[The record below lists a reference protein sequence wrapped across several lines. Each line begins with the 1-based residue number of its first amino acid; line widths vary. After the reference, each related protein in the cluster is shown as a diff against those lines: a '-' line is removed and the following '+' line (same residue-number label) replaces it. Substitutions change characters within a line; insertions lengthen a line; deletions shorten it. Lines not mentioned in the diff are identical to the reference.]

1 MKSDRTP
8 EATDAAGYPSPFRA
22 WYAVAVLL
30 LAYISSI
37 IDRNILVLLVEPIRK
52 TMKVDD
58 FQIGLLAGVG
68 FTLFYTVLGLP
79 FGRLVDTRSR
89 RLTAAWG
96 VGLWSLATM
105 YCGGVRN
112 FAQLFA
118 ARIGVGVG
126 EATLGPAAYSLI
138 ADYFPPSR
146 RAAAM
151 SVYSM
156 GISLG
161 AGLAVIIGGIAV
173 GYAANRPPVML
184 PFIGETPAWQLMF
197 LWVGAPGLFVAALLL
212 TVREPVRRGVAKG
225 EHVSFRDFFA
235 WVATHWRA
243 FVCHTVGFGLFS
255 IFLQGAGFWLPTVFV
270 RTYGWTQREIGV
282 TQGTMAA
289 VLGTLGLIIGGRLA
303 DYWQSKGRTDAK
315 LRVLLVCGLG
325 VNVCGVLLPLMPNGR
340 WAVAVYAPTIFF
352 AMMPYGAASAGV
364 QELVPARLRGQ
375 AAALFLFTVNLL
387 GGSVGPIL
395 IGALTKYVF
404 AGNLRVAMVTATAVA
419 VTAGTT
425 LFFLGLKPYRETVAA
440 AAGKG

>member
-1 MKSDRTP
+1 MKSEKTP
-8 EATDAAGYPSPFRA
+8 EATEAGGYPSPLRA

-79 FGRLVDTRSR
+79 FGRLVDTHSR
-89 RLTAAWG
+89 RLTAAGG
-96 VGLWSLATM
+96 VALWSLATM
-105 YCGGVRN
+105 YCGAVRS
-112 FAQLFA
+112 FGSLFA

-173 GYAANRPPVML
+173 GYAKDRPPVML
-184 PFIGETPAWQLMF
+184 PLIGLTPAWQLMF
-197 LWVGAPGLFVAALLL
+197 LWVGAPGLLVALLLL
-212 TVREPVRRGVAKG
+212 TVREPARRGVAKG
-225 EHVSFRDFFA
+225 EQVSFLDFFR

-243 FVCHTVGFGLFS
+243 FLCHTGGFGLFS
-255 IFLQGAGFWLPTVFV
+255 IFLQGAGFWLPTVFI
-270 RTYGWTQREIGV
+270 RTYGWTQQEIGV
-282 TQGTMAA
+282 IQGTMAA
-289 VLGTLGLIIGGRLA
+289 ILGTIGLIVGGRVA
-303 DYWQSKGRTDAK
+303 DWWRAQGHTDAK
-315 LRVLLVCGLG
+315 LRVLLVCGVG
-325 VNVCGVLLPLMPNGR
+325 VTVFGVLLPLMPNGR
-340 WAVAVYAPTIFF
+340 LAVVLYAPTIFF
-352 AMMPYGAASAGV
+352 AMAPYGAASAGV

-404 AGNLRVAMVTATAVA
+404 DGNLRAAMVLATAVA
-419 VTAGTT
+419 ATAGTT
-425 LFFLGLKPYRETVAA
+425 LYFLGLKPYRETVAA
-440 AAGKG
+440 AAK

>member
-1 MKSDRTP
+1 MSEETSP
-8 EATDAAGYPSPFRA
+8 AATDAGEYPSPLRG
-22 WYAVAVLL
+22 WYTVAVLL

-37 IDRNILVLLVEPIRK
+37 IDRVILGLLVEPIRK
-52 TMKVDD
+52 TMRVDD
-58 FQIGLLAGVG
+58 FQISLLAGVG

-96 VGLWSLATM
+96 VAMWSLATM
-105 YCGGVRN
+105 YCGAVRN
-112 FAQLFA
+112 FGQLFA

-138 ADYFPPSR
+138 ADYFPRAR
-146 RAAAM
+146 RGAAM

-161 AGLAVIIGGIAV
+161 AGLAVIIGGVAA

-184 PFIGETPAWQLMF
+184 PFIGATPAWQIVF
-197 LWVGAPGLFVAALLL
+197 LWVGAPGLLIAALML
-212 TVREPVRRGVAKG
+212 TIREPVRRGVTKG
-225 EHVSFRDFFA
+225 EPVSFLDLFR
-235 WVATHWRA
+235 WVARHWRA
-243 FVCHTVGFGLFS
+243 FLCHTFAFGLFS
-255 IFLQGAGFWLPTVFV
+255 IFLQGAGFWLPTVFI

-289 VLGTLGLIIGGRLA
+289 VLGTIGLVIGGRIA
-303 DYWQSKGRTDAK
+303 DYWQSRGHTDAK
-315 LRVLLVCGLG
+315 LRVLLVCGVG
-325 VNVCGVLLPLMPNGR
+325 VTVCGVLLPLMPNGR
-340 WAVAVYAPTIFF
+340 LAVAVYAPTIFF
-352 AMMPYGAASAGV
+352 AMMPYGAAAAGV

-404 AGNLRVAMVTATAVA
+404 AGNLRAAMVLATAVA
-419 VTAGTT
+419 LTAGTT

-440 AAGKG
+440 AAA

>member
-1 MKSDRTP
+1 MKSEKTP
-8 EATDAAGYPSPFRA
+8 EATEAEGYPSPFRA

-89 RLTAAWG
+89 RLTAAGG
-96 VGLWSLATM
+96 VALWSLATM
-105 YCGGVRN
+105 YCGAVRS
-112 FAQLFA
+112 FGQLFV
-118 ARIGVGVG
+118 ARINVGVG
-126 EATLGPAAYSLI
+126 EAALGPAAYSLI

-173 GYAANRPPVML
+173 GYAGDRPPVMVPL
-184 PFIGETPAWQLMF
+184 IGLTPAWQLMF
-197 LWVGAPGLFVAALLL
+197 LWVGAPGLLVALLLL
-212 TVREPVRRGVAKG
+212 TVREPARRGVAKG
-225 EHVSFRDFFA
+225 EQVSFLDLFR
-235 WVATHWRA
+235 WVKRHWRA
-243 FVCHTVGFGLFS
+243 FLCHTFAFGLFS
-255 IFLQGAGFWLPTVFV
+255 IFLQGAGFWLPTVFI

-289 VLGTLGLIIGGRLA
+289 VLGTIGLVLGGKVA
-303 DYWQSKGRTDAK
+303 DYWQSQGYTDAK
-315 LRVLLVCGLG
+315 LRVLLVCGIG
-325 VNVCGVLLPLMPNGR
+325 VTVCGVLLPLMPNGR
-340 WAVAVYAPTIFF
+340 MAVAVYAPTIFF
-352 AMMPYGAASAGV
+352 AMAPYGAASAGV

-404 AGNLRVAMVTATAVA
+404 AGNLRAAMVLATAVA
-419 VTAGTT
+419 VSAGTT
-425 LFFLGLKPYRETVAA
+425 LYFLGLKPYRETVAA
-440 AAGKG
+440 AAK